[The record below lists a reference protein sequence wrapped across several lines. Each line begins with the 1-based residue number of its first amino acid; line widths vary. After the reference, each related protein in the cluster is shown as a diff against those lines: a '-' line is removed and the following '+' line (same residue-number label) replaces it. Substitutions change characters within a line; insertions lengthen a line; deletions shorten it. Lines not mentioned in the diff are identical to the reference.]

1 MCTFLQ
7 LYKHGS
13 NFEITINSTLK
24 PNKNLFFKPRFVVDS
39 WGEALG
45 GGRGGVGANKVLI
58 KIVYIAHGHVSKFL
72 EGE

>member
-45 GGRGGVGANKVLI
+45 GGGGGGGGGVQKN
-58 KIVYIAHGHVSKFL
+58 F
-72 EGE
+72 